1 MFHNREWFTLG
12 GWGSF
17 GAAQRGAL
25 NRCATN
31 AVEEDW
37 ENQSRLRK
45 EELMPELEVE
55 GAGTFDVDEDRRLVL
70 AIKED
75 AGVNI
80 MHSCEGY
87 ARCST
92 CRVEFLEGDPE
103 DMTQAEL
110 RMLEMR
116 DLVGEA
122 RLSCQILCEHDMK
135 VRVLMT
141 VESVGASDPGGIP
154 TEEVTP
160 EGIFDERPY

>member
-1 MFHNREWFTLG
+1 
-12 GWGSF
+12 
-17 GAAQRGAL
+17 
-25 NRCATN
+25 
-31 AVEEDW
+31 
-37 ENQSRLRK
+37 
-45 EELMPELEVE
+45 MPELEVE

-70 AIKED
+70 AIEED

-135 VRVLMT
+135 VRPLMT
-141 VESVGASDPGGIP
+141 LTSTGASDPGGYP
-154 TEEVTP
+154 EEEISP
-160 EGIFDERPY
+160 DPIFEERPY

>member
-1 MFHNREWFTLG
+1 
-12 GWGSF
+12 
-17 GAAQRGAL
+17 
-25 NRCATN
+25 
-31 AVEEDW
+31 
-37 ENQSRLRK
+37 
-45 EELMPELEVE
+45 MPELEVE
-55 GAGTFDVDEDRRLVL
+55 GAGTFDVDEDKRLVL
-70 AIKED
+70 AIEED
-75 AGVNI
+75 AGVDI

-92 CRVEFLEGDPE
+92 CRVEVLEGDPE

-141 VESVGASDPGGIP
+141 VSGVGASDPGGIP
-154 TEEVTP
+154 EEEITP
-160 EGIFDERPY
+160 DPIYDDRPY

>member
-1 MFHNREWFTLG
+1 
-12 GWGSF
+12 
-17 GAAQRGAL
+17 
-25 NRCATN
+25 
-31 AVEEDW
+31 
-37 ENQSRLRK
+37 
-45 EELMPELEVE
+45 MPKLEVE
-55 GAGTFDVDEDRRLVL
+55 GVGTFDVDEDKRLVL
-70 AIKED
+70 AIKEE
-75 AGVNI
+75 AGVDI

-141 VESVGASDPGGIP
+141 ASGVGASDPGGYP
-154 TEEVTP
+154 EE
-160 EGIFDERPY
+160 EIFPDPIYDERPY

>member
-1 MFHNREWFTLG
+1 
-12 GWGSF
+12 
-17 GAAQRGAL
+17 
-25 NRCATN
+25 
-31 AVEEDW
+31 
-37 ENQSRLRK
+37 
-45 EELMPELEVE
+45 MPELEVE
-55 GAGTFDVDEDRRLVL
+55 GYGTFDIEEDKRLLL
-70 AIKED
+70 AIEED
-75 AGVNI
+75 AGVDI

-92 CRVEFLEGDPE
+92 CRVEVLEGDPE

-141 VESVGASDPGGIP
+141 VSGVGASDPGGIP
-154 TEEVTP
+154 EEEITP
-160 EGIFDERPY
+160 DPIYDERPY

>member
-1 MFHNREWFTLG
+1 
-12 GWGSF
+12 
-17 GAAQRGAL
+17 
-25 NRCATN
+25 
-31 AVEEDW
+31 
-37 ENQSRLRK
+37 
-45 EELMPELEVE
+45 MPELEVE

-70 AIKED
+70 AIEED
-75 AGVNI
+75 AGVDI
-80 MHSCEGY
+80 MHSCEGF

-122 RLSCQILCEHDMK
+122 RLSCQILVEHDMK

-141 VESVGASDPGGIP
+141 VSGTGANSPGGVP
-154 TEEVTP
+154 EEEVTP
-160 EGIFDERPY
+160 EPIYDDRPY

>member
-1 MFHNREWFTLG
+1 
-12 GWGSF
+12 
-17 GAAQRGAL
+17 
-25 NRCATN
+25 
-31 AVEEDW
+31 
-37 ENQSRLRK
+37 
-45 EELMPELEVE
+45 MPELEVE

-70 AIKED
+70 AIEED
-75 AGVNI
+75 AGVDI
-80 MHSCEGY
+80 MHSCEGF

-122 RLSCQILCEHDMK
+122 RLSCQILVEHDMK

-141 VESVGASDPGGIP
+141 VSGTGANSPGGVP
-154 TEEVTP
+154 EEEVTP
-160 EGIFDERPY
+160 EPIYDERPY

>member
-1 MFHNREWFTLG
+1 
-12 GWGSF
+12 
-17 GAAQRGAL
+17 
-25 NRCATN
+25 
-31 AVEEDW
+31 
-37 ENQSRLRK
+37 
-45 EELMPELEVE
+45 MPELEVE
-55 GAGTFDVDEDRRLVL
+55 GYGTFDVEEDKRLLL
-70 AIKED
+70 AIEED
-75 AGVNI
+75 AGVDI

-92 CRVEFLEGDPE
+92 CRVEVLEGDPE

-141 VESVGASDPGGIP
+141 VSGVGASDPGGIP
-154 TEEVTP
+154 EEEITP
-160 EGIFDERPY
+160 DPIYDERPY

>member
-1 MFHNREWFTLG
+1 
-12 GWGSF
+12 
-17 GAAQRGAL
+17 
-25 NRCATN
+25 
-31 AVEEDW
+31 
-37 ENQSRLRK
+37 
-45 EELMPELEVE
+45 MPDLEVE
-55 GAGTFDVDEDRRLVL
+55 GYGTFDVEEDKRLVW

-75 AGVNI
+75 AGVDI

-92 CRVEFLEGDPE
+92 CRVEVLEGDPE

-141 VESVGASDPGGIP
+141 VSSTGARGPGWKPQKDI
-154 TEEVTP
+154 TP
-160 EGIFDERPY
+160 EPFWVEKPGTFF

>member
-1 MFHNREWFTLG
+1 
-12 GWGSF
+12 
-17 GAAQRGAL
+17 
-25 NRCATN
+25 
-31 AVEEDW
+31 
-37 ENQSRLRK
+37 
-45 EELMPELEVE
+45 MPELEVE

-70 AIKED
+70 AIKDD

-80 MHSCEGY
+80 MHSCEGF

-122 RLSCQILCEHDMK
+122 RLSCQIVCEHDMK
-135 VRVLMT
+135 VRVLAAMT
-141 VESVGASDPGGIP
+141 VAREFQGSPPLLATLADASVD
-154 TEEVTP
+154 VRLTP
-160 EGIFDERPY
+160 PDGVRLHRDALAL